1 MCIYTQQVITI
12 RNNLRYKD
20 AYVISLSHIWWICDV
35 HIYIIIIVTIIIYI
49 LFYSSSP
56 TMVEILPLLVIT
68 HDHQQVPISNGRFVE
83 GSVVD
88 LTGFNLSK
96 QQKFQPLMFLWKKTT
111 QFLMASLVFTKI
123 ICFMRLI
130 MVNNYIYIYIPL
142 RSQCYNM
149 LQPSTASTIGILPW
163 PPGARRR
170 APRVQIDTG
179 LQPYMSQSYESRT
192 SFQWHQSEAW
202 VQIRPKSMVQY

>member
-1 MCIYTQQVITI
+1 M
-12 RNNLRYKD
+12 
-20 AYVISLSHIWWICDV
+20 ISLSHIWWIFDV
-35 HIYIIIIVTIIIYI
+35 HIYIIIIISSSIIISIIIIIIIIIIVTIIIYIYIYIYI

-56 TMVEILPLLVIT
+56 TMVEMLPLLVIT

-123 ICFMRLI
+123 MFYE
-130 MVNNYIYIYIPL
+130 VNN
-142 RSQCYNM
+142 
-149 LQPSTASTIGILPW
+149 G
-163 PPGARRR
+163 
-170 APRVQIDTG
+170 
-179 LQPYMSQSYESRT
+179 
-192 SFQWHQSEAW
+192 
-202 VQIRPKSMVQY
+202 

>member
-1 MCIYTQQVITI
+1 MHMWYLYRIYDEY
-12 RNNLRYKD
+12 LMY
-20 AYVISLSHIWWICDV
+20 
-35 HIYIIIIVTIIIYI
+35 IYIYILLVVVVLLLLVLLLSLLLLLLLLYIYI

-56 TMVEILPLLVIT
+56 TMVEMLPLLVIT

-130 MVNNYIYIYIPL
+130 MVNNYIYSTKVP
-142 RSQCYNM
+142 M
-149 LQPSTASTIGILPW
+149 LQHVTTINSFHNWNTAMTSWRAAARASCANRHRSPAIHVPVLWKSHILPV
-163 PPGARRR
+163 ASKR
-170 APRVQIDTG
+170 G
-179 LQPYMSQSYESRT
+179 LGPN
-192 SFQWHQSEAW
+192 
-202 VQIRPKSMVQY
+202 

>member
-1 MCIYTQQVITI
+1 MHMWYLYRIYDEYLMYIFI
-12 RNNLRYKD
+12 II
-20 AYVISLSHIWWICDV
+20 ISSSSII
-35 HIYIIIIVTIIIYI
+35 ISIIIIIIIIIIIVTIIIYIYISIYI

-56 TMVEILPLLVIT
+56 TMVEMLPLLVIT

-130 MVNNYIYIYIPL
+130 MVNNYIYSTKVP
-142 RSQCYNM
+142 M
-149 LQPSTASTIGILPW
+149 LQHVTTINSFHNWNTAMTSWRAAARASCANRHRSPAIHVPVLWKSHILPV
-163 PPGARRR
+163 ASKR
-170 APRVQIDTG
+170 G
-179 LQPYMSQSYESRT
+179 LGPN
-192 SFQWHQSEAW
+192 
-202 VQIRPKSMVQY
+202 